1 MMGRFNRASSF
12 MGAVKTECK
21 LDTGQVVAYD
31 LAYDKPLEL
40 GPLSQWQY
48 LGTGKHLS
56 NGEETGPVKHL
67 YRRL

>member
-31 LAYDKPLEL
+31 LAYDVYQEF
-40 GPLSQWQY
+40 GPQWRY
-48 LGTGKHLS
+48 LGTGRHLS
-56 NGEETGPVKHL
+56 NGEETGPVKHF
-67 YRRL
+67 YRSGC